1 MPRRRDKS
9 RQINYLDNVPSRAID
24 HEEGDDGRL
33 TLLRPKFTRGP
44 LAWWLQPRMKYKY
57 FKVRLDDIGTA
68 TWQAIDGER
77 SVGQIADLLYEEF
90 GERIEPRYDRL
101 SQFIDTLAR
110 SSMVTLE
117 RSVSASKE

>member
-9 RQINYLDNVPSRAID
+9 RQISYLDKVPSRAIE

-57 FKVRLDDIGTA
+57 FRVHLDDIGTA
-68 TWQAIDGER
+68 TWRAIDGER
-77 SVGQIADLLYEEF
+77 NVGQIADLLYEEF
-90 GERIEPRYDRL
+90 GERIEPRYDRM
-101 SQFIDTLAR
+101 SRFIDTLAR
-110 SSMVTLE
+110 SAMVTIE
-117 RSVSASKE
+117 RPAAAEKE